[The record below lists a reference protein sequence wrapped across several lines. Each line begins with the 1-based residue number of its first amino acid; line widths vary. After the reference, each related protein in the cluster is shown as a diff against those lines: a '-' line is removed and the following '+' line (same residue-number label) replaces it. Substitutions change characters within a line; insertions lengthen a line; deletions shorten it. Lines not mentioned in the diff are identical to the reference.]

1 MDKDKIINWT
11 KKYIEEGNKLVQNKF
26 NSSSKNNIPVSL
38 RQVRKNFGS
47 WANFYKICV
56 GQDFCKPQKSIEV
69 NCENCNKLF
78 KRQICQIKKCKNN
91 FCSRSC
97 NATFTNSNRGP
108 MKEESKQKLREYYKN
123 NPRKTINN
131 PKKTNNHVIFLDSKK
146 CYECGTIFEYNIH
159 SSTGKYR
166 EINYCS
172 NKCIGKVGG
181 RIGGKIS
188 AALNVRRSKNE
199 IYFADLCIELL
210 GEKEVLTNEP
220 MFDGWDA
227 DVIIPKYKLA
237 ILWNGIWHYQKV
249 RHKHSLEQVQS
260 RDRIKAKIIE
270 KYDYELYII
279 KDMGRYNKKFV
290 TEQFN
295 IFKNIY
301 FPNLN

>member
-1 MDKDKIINWT
+1 MTNWT

-26 NSSSKNNIPVSL
+26 KSNLKNALPFSL
-38 RQVRKNFGS
+38 TQINKEFGGWS
-47 WANFYKICV
+47 YFYEIVLEQEYK
-56 GQDFCKPQKSIEV
+56 KPQQPKEV
-69 NCENCNKLF
+69 SCENCKKKF
-78 KRQICQIKKCKNN
+78 IKRYNQILKSENN

-97 NATFTNSNRGP
+97 SAIFNNHKRGP
-108 MKEESKQKLREYYKN
+108 MSEETKRKITQKMKIKN
-123 NPRKTINN
+123 YNK
-131 PKKTNNHVIFLDSKK
+131 HVMFLDTKNCS
-146 CYECGTIFEYNIH
+146 ECGKIFEYNIH
-159 SSTGKYR
+159 NSRGEYR

-210 GEKEVLTNEP
+210 GDKEVLTNEP

-249 RHKHSLEQVQS
+249 REKHSLEQVQS

-270 KYDYELYII
+270 KYDYKLYII

-290 TEQFN
+290 EEQFN